1 MPKALRYG
9 QETSLHDPA
18 PSGKQKVISVR
29 DELWVRVDMH
39 LRQIEDECKHGV
51 NALQSIRKES
61 SFARLDKRHTVWGQ
75 YGANQGNVGKH
86 VDALAGVVYGYMHA
100 IELLDE
106 ILGDDSIARRNAKN
120 GKDQST
126 EEGTAERD
134 AEEPAT
140 ASAGSKPKRRRASA
154 PASKSKR

>member
-1 MPKALRYG
+1 MPTKALRYG
-9 QETSLHDPA
+9 EETSLHDPA

-39 LRQIEDECKHGV
+39 LRQIEDECKHSV
-51 NALQSIRKES
+51 NLLASTRKES
-61 SFARLDKRHTVWGQ
+61 SFARLDKRHTAWGQ
-75 YGANQGNVGKH
+75 YGPIQGNVGKH
-86 VDALAGVVYGYMHA
+86 IDALAGVVYGYMHA

-120 GKDQST
+120 GKDQGT

-140 ASAGSKPKRRRASA
+140 PSPRTKPKRATARTG
-154 PASKSKR
+154 KSKR